1 MRMDMESPLPPSPI
15 GFEGFEKRLE
25 ITFFDP
31 PAFNDPNGYGLR
43 ALSRAQIDS
52 ILEPACCTI
61 VSQISNSNFDSYV
74 LSESSLFIYP
84 NKIIL
89 KTCGTTKLLLSI
101 PPILQLSNSIS
112 LTVSRVNYSRGS
124 FIFPD
129 HQPSP
134 HRNFS
139 EEVAMLNGYFTDFIT
154 EAYIIGNP
162 KLQNRSWH
170 IYSAVPKSSPP
181 FVEDQRAEITL
192 EMCMTGL
199 NREKAG
205 VFYKKSGD
213 ENHSAREMT
222 KLSGIADIIPSHV
235 ICDFEFDPCGYS
247 MNGIDGLAYSTVHVT
262 PEDGF
267 SYASYEFM
275 GLDLE
280 TIKLEPLV
288 KRVLTCFGPKE
299 FSVAITCNGGVPVW
313 FMEVADVEGY
323 ISQYTV
329 KQELP
334 GGGCVVYRT
343 YSSVGERCMVRIPTK
358 LTMQQRC
365 WEAAA
370 EEEEEQE
377 VAGGGAVVCQCISSA

>member
-162 KLQNRSWH
+162 KLQNRSRH

-323 ISQYTV
+323 TSQYTV

-343 YSSVGERCMVRIPTK
+343 YSSVGERCMVRIPK
-358 LTMQQRC
+358 IGR
-365 WEAAA
+365 AH
-370 EEEEEQE
+370 
-377 VAGGGAVVCQCISSA
+377 V

>member
-1 MRMDMESPLPPSPI
+1 MDSLPPPSPI

-31 PAFNDPNGYGLR
+31 PIFNDPNGLGLR
-43 ALSRAQIDS
+43 ALSRVQLDS

-61 VSQISNSNFDSYV
+61 VSQLSNSNFDSYV
-74 LSESSLFIYP
+74 LSESSLFVYP

-101 PPILQLSNSIS
+101 PPILQLAHSLS
-112 LTVSRVNYSRGS
+112 LTVSRVNYARGS

-129 HQPSP
+129 RQPAP

-139 EEVAMLNGYFTDFIT
+139 EEVAALNGYFSDFIT
-154 EAYIIGNP
+154 GAYIMGDP
-162 KLQNRSWH
+162 KVQTRSWH
-170 IYSAVPKSSPP
+170 VYSAVAKCSPP
-181 FVEDQRAEITL
+181 LMEEERGEITL
-192 EMCMTGL
+192 ELCMTGL
-199 NREKAG
+199 DRVMAG
-205 VFYKKSGD
+205 VFYNNCG
-213 ENHSAREMT
+213 SAREMT
-222 KLSGIADIIPSHV
+222 KLSGIADIMPSHV
-235 ICDFEFDPCGYS
+235 ICDYEFDPCGYS
-247 MNGIDGLAYSTVHVT
+247 MNGIEGFAYSTVHVT

-267 SYASYEFM
+267 SYASYEAM

-280 TIKLEPLV
+280 TVRLGPLV

-299 FSVAITCNGGVPVW
+299 FSVAVTCRGGIQVW
-313 FMEVADVEGY
+313 AMECADVDGY
-323 ISQYTV
+323 NCQYTV

-334 GGGCVVYRT
+334 GGGSVVYRT
-343 YSSVGERCMVRIPTK
+343 YSSVGERCRVRMPAK

-365 WEAAA
+365 WEAVA

-377 VAGGGAVVCQCISSA
+377 AVVCQCISSA